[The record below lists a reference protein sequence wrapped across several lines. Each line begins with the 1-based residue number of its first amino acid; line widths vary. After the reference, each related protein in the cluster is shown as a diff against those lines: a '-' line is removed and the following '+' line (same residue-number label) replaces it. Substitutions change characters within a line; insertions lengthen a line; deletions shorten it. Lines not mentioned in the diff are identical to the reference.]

1 QNISSPVAFS
11 QLEDNW
17 KFFSDSKK
25 IYTKIRYIDVS
36 GNEKVKIEYFP
47 NGSVSIKPQELKNK
61 ANKSYYKNLS
71 KLLKDQ
77 IYISRLE
84 LDFDD
89 GTLERQP
96 VIRMS
101 MPVFENG
108 ARMGSVVISYNANYL
123 FDDLRNTALTSYGD
137 IYLLN
142 SSGYWLYNDRNG
154 ENEWGF
160 MYKGREYLTF
170 ANAYPSEWSRII
182 ESGKGSIED
191 KNGLF
196 TFFDVKPY
204 YKENNYGKTSV
215 LSGEDEW
222 LLASVVSS
230 SSKNGIV
237 FNKNLFD
244 IMLLTL
250 DKQKIFLLVVLA
262 FSVSTAIF
270 WLAYRR
276 SERKIRKF
284 SLDILTEVYD
294 RRAGFEQLRKAYKT
308 AYKKLLKLSVCFI
321 DVNGLKKVNDSMGH
335 KAGDELIKSIIQ
347 VIRNNL
353 RKSDFIIRI
362 GGDEFLI
369 VLEGVG
375 SEEAE
380 KIWQR
385 ICGDYKKINHTE
397 EEQFSF
403 PVSHGIE
410 EFKFTPNES
419 VEKIINEADE
429 KMYKEKRKINRTL

>member
-1 QNISSPVAFS
+1 MSSLAKRSIGRIFALCILILIVAGITTMTIGVFLQLSENEDLKSDIMLNEANLILLQKELIEKNISAVFSDIKYLAYSLSYQNISSPAAFS

-47 NGSVSIKPQELKNK
+47 NGSVSIKPEELKNK

-160 MYKGREYLTF
+160 MYKGRELLTF

-182 ESGKGSIED
+182 ESGKGNIED

-237 FNKNLFD
+237 
-244 IMLLTL
+244 
-250 DKQKIFLLVVLA
+250 
-262 FSVSTAIF
+262 
-270 WLAYRR
+270 
-276 SERKIRKF
+276 
-284 SLDILTEVYD
+284 
-294 RRAGFEQLRKAYKT
+294 
-308 AYKKLLKLSVCFI
+308 
-321 DVNGLKKVNDSMGH
+321 
-335 KAGDELIKSIIQ
+335 
-347 VIRNNL
+347 
-353 RKSDFIIRI
+353 
-362 GGDEFLI
+362 
-369 VLEGVG
+369 
-375 SEEAE
+375 
-380 KIWQR
+380 
-385 ICGDYKKINHTE
+385 
-397 EEQFSF
+397 
-403 PVSHGIE
+403 
-410 EFKFTPNES
+410 
-419 VEKIINEADE
+419 
-429 KMYKEKRKINRTL
+429 